1 MTIPD
6 VRAPSSSARTLPR
19 LHLRHT
25 PSSLHAGPRRQ
36 RGASTVLLAIALLM
50 LLALA
55 AMAVDGG
62 VIFVTK
68 NELHNA
74 ADAGAL
80 AGARVLY
87 TPDGSS
93 VNVGANAEAQQA
105 AMANYSQGDPVEV
118 ASVRRGHWSFATRIF
133 TPNDSLEPV
142 DLFSST
148 TAELD
153 LDPNFINAVEV
164 VTERQATPVQAIF
177 GTVLGFNSY
186 TVTARA
192 VAYIGYAS
200 TLRPHDVDQ
209 PIGICKEALLNTSG
223 EYECSVGRFI
233 PDGGDTGGW
242 TSFQQNASGAANA
255 DDVKAATCADG
266 NPEELKYGDDLQ
278 TVNGQVQSAFQ
289 ILYDC
294 WEEATGKTKP
304 WNLTLPVV
312 ECPSGVGPS
321 NKLVGAVN
329 LNVVW
334 IVDQA
339 NSIDTRAPNEMALPP
354 DDSSGVSPGT
364 WSNSSTSGVTRWDD
378 FVTTLGIEKPDYT
391 PAYWDADP
399 QESGWR
405 QKTIYFLPDCSY
417 HEPKGLTGGENY
429 GVLAEIPVL
438 VD

>member
-6 VRAPSSSARTLPR
+6 ARALSR
-19 LHLRHT
+19 LQG
-25 PSSLHAGPRRQ
+25 GPRRQ
-36 RGASTVLLAIALLM
+36 RGVSTVLLAVALLM
-50 LLALA
+50 LMAFAAL
-55 AMAVDGG
+55 AVDGG
-62 VIFVTK
+62 MLYVAK

-87 TPDGSS
+87 TSDGSS
-93 VNVGANAEAQQA
+93 VNEGANVVAQQA
-105 AMANYSQGDPVEV
+105 AMANNSQGTPVEV
-118 ASVRRGHWSFATRIF
+118 TSVLRGHWSFATRTF
-133 TPNDSLEPV
+133 TPNDSLAPV
-142 DLFSST
+142 DLSSST
-148 TAELD
+148 TEELD
-153 LDPNFINAVEV
+153 LDPDFINAIEV
-164 VTERQATPVQAIF
+164 VTERQATPVQAFF
-177 GTVLGFNSY
+177 GTVLGFNDYNVS
-186 TVTARA
+186 ARA
-192 VAYIGYAS
+192 VAYIGFAS
-200 TLRPHDVDQ
+200 TLRPEDVDQ
-209 PIGICKEALLNTSG
+209 PVGICKEALLNAAG

-233 PDGGDTGGW
+233 PDNGDTGGW
-242 TSFQQNASGAANA
+242 TSFQQNASGAASAN
-255 DDVKAATCADG
+255 DVKAVTCADG
-266 NPEELKYGDDLQ
+266 NPDELAYGEELQ

-289 ILYDC
+289 VLYDC
-294 WEEATGKTKP
+294 WEEATEKTKP
-304 WNLTLPVV
+304 WNLTLPVI

-339 NSIDTRAPNEMALPP
+339 NQIDTRAPNEMELPP
-354 DDSSGVSPGT
+354 DDVSGVSPGT
-364 WSNSSTSGVTRWDD
+364 WSNASTDGITRWDD
-378 FVTTLGIEKPDYT
+378 FVSTLGIEKPDYT
-391 PAYWDADP
+391 PAHWDADP